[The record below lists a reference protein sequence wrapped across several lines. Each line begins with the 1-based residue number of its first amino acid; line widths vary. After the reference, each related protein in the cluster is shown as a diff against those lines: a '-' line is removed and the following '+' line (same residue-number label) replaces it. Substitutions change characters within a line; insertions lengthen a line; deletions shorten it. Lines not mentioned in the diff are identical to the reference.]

1 MSAFRV
7 NLSCIPAEAVIL
19 ARDYCEGQLGI
30 NASVS
35 YCGDEAEIVLPDE
48 ECRKRFTEELN
59 DYIRRITAAVRTRAV
74 KEMII
79 GRALYGI
86 AGDCK

>member
-1 MSAFRV
+1 M
-7 NLSCIPAEAVIL
+7 
-19 ARDYCEGQLGI
+19 
-30 NASVS
+30 
-35 YCGDEAEIVLPDE
+35 PDE

-86 AGDCK
+86 ARDCK

>member
-1 MSAFRV
+1 MIRV

-19 ARDYCEGQLGI
+19 ARDYCEGQLGMKV
-30 NASVS
+30 SVS
-35 YCGDEAEIVLPDE
+35 YNNNKIEIILQDEASRE
-48 ECRKRFTEELN
+48 RFTDELN
-59 DYIRRITAAVRTRAV
+59 EYVKRITVAVRTRAV

-86 AGDCK
+86 ARSYE